1 MLTPLQ
7 RGFRVTLNL
16 GVPEVKLATIGN
28 ASLFT
33 KVLFTIFVPLDPPL
47 PTSKVMDFL
56 LNFYYKNFKQNCE
69 HSAKIANKP
78 SKNCEQTEL

>member
-1 MLTPLQ
+1 M
-7 RGFRVTLNL
+7 
-16 GVPEVKLATIGN
+16 
-28 ASLFT
+28 FT
-33 KVLFTIFVPLDPPL
+33 NVLFTIFAPLNPPL

-56 LNFYYKNFKQNCE
+56 LNFHEKDLKQNCE